1 MKGGKEFE
9 TEEKFIQSED
19 AIHDK
24 LDFVT
29 STSDHKDKE
38 VQTIVAKRSI
48 PPPGDGQRI
57 YEIDPLLRNH
67 RDHLDYR

>member
-1 MKGGKEFE
+1 MKGGKEIE
-9 TEEKFIQSED
+9 TEEKFIQSEI

-24 LDFVT
+24 LDSVT
-29 STSDHKDKE
+29 STHDHKDKE
-38 VQTIVAKRSI
+38 VQNIVTKRSI

-57 YEIDPLLRNH
+57 YEIDPLLRSH